1 MQWKTAAASALLVG
15 GAALS
20 AAAQQHR
27 GGSWEPGYWSG
38 SWHGWFMGP
47 LMMLVYVAIIA
58 GVIIVAIRWLGLSG
72 SSLRPGSRS
81 GDPIEI
87 LRERFARGEIDK
99 EEFDE
104 RRRTLEE

>member
-1 MQWKTAAASALLVG
+1 MVWGKIGGAIALLATLAAA
-15 GAALS
+15 GAQ
-20 AAAQQHR
+20 AQHT
-27 GGSWEPGYWSG
+27 GGSWGPGYWDG
-38 SWHGWFMGP
+38 PWHGWFMGP
-47 LMMLVYVAIIA
+47 LMMLVYLAIIA
-58 GVIIVAIRWLGLSG
+58 GVIIIAIRWLGLSG

-104 RRRTLEE
+104 RRRALED